1 MKRAGTESAKRT
13 IENSPAIHRWDQ
25 RSNSLRSPQSGRLK
39 SSLDYEVRTRSVAR
53 FTVSSVSPMARFP
66 ALKSWAILVRPLR
79 RLLIPASATLVLATM
94 ALTASSQTTQRKPS
108 EATRPV
114 VVMSA
119 QSLDDLKQKL
129 QPGNKTEELID
140 SAGMELRVAVQHEKN
155 KTGAAAELHD
165 ASDDVYYVLE
175 GGATLVLGGT
185 LEAPKEVEPGEWRSS
200 RIIDGKTFEITKGDL
215 VIVPRGTPHQ
225 RSTAGK
231 DFTMILIKIYAEPL
245 KPGAPKPTSLSQK
258 P

>member
-1 MKRAGTESAKRT
+1 MFKPNLNVPATGGLNAKDAEVFAEEHRAF
-13 IENSPAIHRWDQ
+13 
-25 RSNSLRSPQSGRLK
+25 
-39 SSLDYEVRTRSVAR
+39 SS
-53 FTVSSVSPMARFP
+53 
-66 ALKSWAILVRPLR
+66 RPLR
-79 RLLIPASATLVLATM
+79 KTWRPLRLINRSSLNLIAVGCFTVGSALSVSA
-94 ALTASSQTTQRKPS
+94 QRKPT

-119 QSLDDLKQKL
+119 QSLDDLNRKL

-140 SAGMELRVAVQHEKN
+140 SAWMQLRVAVQHETN
-155 KTGAAAELHD
+155 RTGAAAELHD

-175 GGATLVLGGT
+175 GGATLVLGGR
-185 LEAPKEVEPGEWRSS
+185 LDSPREAEPGEWRSP
-200 RIIDGKTFEITKGDL
+200 RIIEGKTYEIKKGDL
-215 VIVPRGTPHQ
+215 VVVPRGTPHQ
-225 RSTAGK
+225 RSTQNK